1 MEPQPQDP
9 AESAKSR
16 ARFYGLIG
24 SGLVGRDPF
33 DRRSFSGISYYF
45 FKECERQGLLQ
56 GAAGC
61 ELEGW
66 RKWLLL
72 GLNYHKQKALWRM
85 RYYLDSRY
93 RDGLTRVLAAKLPQ
107 DERIDTLLQIGA
119 MFDGGALLQKGAYCT
134 SYHDGNIAMRLRSP
148 YGARGFDERRAAQA
162 LTYERK
168 VASKMDRVFV
178 MGDYLSR
185 SFEQDLGV
193 SPRRIVNISHGANLD
208 EIPVLDPQKNYG
220 SREVL
225 FVAVEFERK
234 GGRVLLP
241 AFQRVRQQVPDAVL
255 HVIGTR
261 GAPPADLP
269 MEGVKWHGF
278 MRKEVPG
285 EAAVIA
291 DLYRRC
297 SVFVLPSFYEPF
309 GISVSEAM
317 LYGIPP
323 IITGDWGVAEKV
335 VPGVSGL
342 HVKAGDEDSLAAAL
356 HELLSDPAKAAA
368 YGKAA
373 YQRGLERFTWPAV
386 VRRLGVALEEMR
398 QEPPLS
404 LGPEKQAVINRS

>member
-1 MEPQPQDP
+1 MQQDQLDV
-9 AESAKSR
+9 SAGTVRRS
-16 ARFYGLIG
+16 AFYGLIG

-45 FKECERQGLLQ
+45 FKECERQGLLL

-72 GLNYHKQKALWRM
+72 ALSYHRQKALWRM

-93 RDGLTRVLAAKLPQ
+93 RDGLTRILARKIPQ
-107 DERIDTLLQIGA
+107 DQRIGTLLQIGA
-119 MFDGGALLQKGAYCT
+119 MFDGGELLQKNAYCT

-162 LTYERK
+162 LAYERK
-168 VASKMDRVFV
+168 VAQKMDRVFV
-178 MGDYLSR
+178 MGDYLAK
-185 SFEQDLGV
+185 SFSEDLGV
-193 SPRRIVNISHGANLD
+193 EPRRIINISHGANLD
-208 EIPVLDPQKNYG
+208 EIPVPDPLKNYA
-220 SREVL
+220 SLEVL
-225 FVAVEFERK
+225 FVGVEFERK

-241 AFQRVRQQVPDAVL
+241 AFQRVRQKIPDAVL

-261 GAPPADLP
+261 GEPPADLP
-269 MEGVKWHGF
+269 MENVRWHGF
-278 MRKEVPG
+278 KRKEVPE
-285 EAAVIA
+285 EAAVIE

-317 LYGIPP
+317 LYGIAP

-342 HVKAGDEDSLAAAL
+342 HVKAGDEDGLAAAL
-356 HELLSDPAKAAA
+356 MELLGSPEKAASF
-368 YGKAA
+368 GRAA
-373 YQRGLERFTWPAV
+373 RQRGLDHFTWPAV
-386 VRRLGVALEEMR
+386 VKNLGLALEEMHA
-398 QEPPLS
+398 EPPLS
-404 LGPEKQAVINRS
+404 AQR

>member
-1 MEPQPQDP
+1 MPIDQPDISATVARRP
-9 AESAKSR
+9 A
-16 ARFYGLIG
+16 FYGLIG

-33 DRRSFSGISYYF
+33 DRRSFSGISHYF
-45 FKECERQGLLQ
+45 FKECERQGLLL

-72 GLNYHKQKALWRM
+72 SLSFHRQKALWRM
-85 RYYLDSRY
+85 RYYLNSRY
-93 RDGLTRVLAAKLPQ
+93 RDQLTRILAGKIPRDQ
-107 DERIDTLLQIGA
+107 SIGTLLQIGA
-119 MFDGGALLQKGAYCT
+119 MFDGGQLLQKNAYCT

-162 LTYERK
+162 LEYERK
-168 VASKMDRVFV
+168 VAQKMDRVFV
-178 MGDYLSR
+178 MGDYLAQ
-185 SFEQDLGV
+185 SFEEDLGV
-193 SPRRIVNISHGANLD
+193 SPKRIINISHGANLD
-208 EIPVLDPQKNYG
+208 EIPSPDPQKNYA
-220 SREVL
+220 SLEVL

-241 AFQRVRQQVPDAVL
+241 AFQRVRQQIPGAVL

-261 GAPPADLP
+261 GEPPDDLP
-269 MEGVKWHGF
+269 LENVRWHGF
-278 MRKEVPG
+278 KRKEVPD
-285 EAAVIA
+285 EAAVIL

-317 LYGIPP
+317 LYGIAP

-342 HVKAGDEDSLAAAL
+342 HVKAGDEVGLAAAL
-356 HELLSDPAKAAA
+356 LELLSDPEKAASF
-368 YGKAA
+368 GRAA
-373 YQRGLERFTWPAV
+373 RQRGLDFFTWPAV
-386 VRRLGVALEEMR
+386 VKNLGKALAEMHE
-398 QEPPLS
+398 EPPLS
-404 LGPEKQAVINRS
+404 SLRS

>member
-1 MEPQPQDP
+1 MHQEQPNVP
-9 AESAKSR
+9 AGSMNR
-16 ARFYGLIG
+16 AAFYGLIG

-45 FKECERQGLLQ
+45 FKECERQGLLL

-61 ELEGW
+61 ELDGW

-72 GLNYHKQKALWRM
+72 ALSYHRQKALWRM

-93 RDGLTRVLAAKLPQ
+93 RDQLTRILARKIPQ
-107 DERIDTLLQIGA
+107 GQRIGTLLQIGA
-119 MFDGGALLQKGAYCT
+119 MFDGGELLQKNAYCT

-162 LTYERK
+162 LAYERK
-168 VASKMDRVFV
+168 VAQKMDRVFV
-178 MGDYLSR
+178 MGDYLAR
-185 SFEQDLGV
+185 SFSEDLGV
-193 SPRRIVNISHGANLD
+193 EPRRIINISHGANLD
-208 EIPVLDPQKNYG
+208 VIPEPDPQKNYA
-220 SREVL
+220 SLEVL
-225 FVAVEFERK
+225 FVAVEFQRK

-241 AFQRVRQQVPDAVL
+241 AFQRVRQMIPGAVL

-261 GAPPADLP
+261 GEPPHDLP
-269 MEGVKWHGF
+269 MENVRWHGF
-278 MRKEVPG
+278 KRKEVPE
-285 EAAVIA
+285 EAAVIE

-317 LYGIPP
+317 LYGIAP

-342 HVKAGDEDSLAAAL
+342 HVKAGDEEGLAAAL
-356 HELLSDPAKAAA
+356 MELLGSPEKAASF
-368 YGKAA
+368 GRAA
-373 YQRGLERFTWPAV
+373 RQRGLDLFTWPSV
-386 VRRLGVALEEMR
+386 VKSLGRALEEM
-398 QEPPLS
+398 QEEVPLN
-404 LGPEKQAVINRS
+404 AVR

>member
-1 MEPQPQDP
+1 MQQDQLDVP
-9 AESAKSR
+9 ASTMRRSA
-16 ARFYGLIG
+16 FYGLIG

-45 FKECERQGLLQ
+45 FKECERQGLLL

-72 GLNYHKQKALWRM
+72 ALSYHRQKALWRM

-93 RDGLTRVLAAKLPQ
+93 RDGLTRILARKIPQ
-107 DERIDTLLQIGA
+107 DQRIGTLLQIGA
-119 MFDGGALLQKGAYCT
+119 MFDGGELLQKNAYCT

-148 YGARGFDERRAAQA
+148 YGARGFDERRAAAA
-162 LTYERK
+162 LAYERK
-168 VASKMDRVFV
+168 VAQKMDRVFV
-178 MGDYLSR
+178 MGDYLAR
-185 SFEQDLGV
+185 SFSEDLGV
-193 SPRRIVNISHGANLD
+193 EPRRIINISHGANLD
-208 EIPVLDPQKNYG
+208 EIPVPDPQKNYA
-220 SREVL
+220 SLEVL
-225 FVAVEFERK
+225 FVGVEFERK

-241 AFQRVRQQVPDAVL
+241 AFQRVRQKIPDAVL

-261 GAPPADLP
+261 GEPPADLP
-269 MEGVKWHGF
+269 MENVRWHGF
-278 MRKEVPG
+278 KRKEVPE
-285 EAAVIA
+285 EAAVIE

-317 LYGIPP
+317 LYGIAP

-342 HVKAGDEDSLAAAL
+342 HVKAGDEDGLAAAL
-356 HELLSDPAKAAA
+356 MELLGSPEKAASF
-368 YGKAA
+368 GRAA
-373 YQRGLERFTWPAV
+373 RQRGLDHFTWPAV
-386 VRRLGVALEEMR
+386 VKNLGHALEEMHA
-398 QEPPLS
+398 EPPLS
-404 LGPEKQAVINRS
+404 ARR

>member
-1 MEPQPQDP
+1 MPIDQTDISATAARRP
-9 AESAKSR
+9 A
-16 ARFYGLIG
+16 FYGLIG
-24 SGLVGRDPF
+24 SGLVGREPF

-45 FKECERQGLLQ
+45 FKECERQGLLL

-72 GLNYHKQKALWRM
+72 ALSYHRQKALWRM

-93 RDGLTRVLAAKLPQ
+93 RDQLTRILAGKIPR
-107 DERIDTLLQIGA
+107 DKPIGTLLQIGA
-119 MFDGGALLQKGAYCT
+119 MFDGGQLLQKNAYCT

-162 LTYERK
+162 LAYERK
-168 VASKMDRVFV
+168 VAQKMDRVFV
-178 MGDYLSR
+178 MGDYLAK
-185 SFEQDLGV
+185 SFEEDLGV
-193 SPRRIVNISHGANLD
+193 SPHRIINISHGANLD
-208 EIPVLDPQKNYG
+208 EIPTPDPQKNYA
-220 SREVL
+220 SLEVL

-241 AFQRVRQQVPDAVL
+241 AFQRVREQIPGAVL

-261 GAPPADLP
+261 GEPPADLP
-269 MEGVKWHGF
+269 LENVKWHGF
-278 MRKEVPG
+278 MRKEVPA
-285 EAAVIA
+285 EAAVIE

-317 LYGIPP
+317 LYGIAP

-342 HVKAGDEDSLAAAL
+342 HVKAGDEAGLAAAL
-356 HELLSDPAKAAA
+356 LELLSDPEKAASF
-368 YGKAA
+368 GRAA
-373 YQRGLERFTWPAV
+373 RQRGLDFFTWPAV
-386 VRRLGVALEEMR
+386 VKNLGKALAEMHE
-398 QEPPLS
+398 EPPLS
-404 LGPEKQAVINRS
+404 SLRS

>member
-1 MEPQPQDP
+1 MQQDQLDVP
-9 AESAKSR
+9 ASTMRRSA
-16 ARFYGLIG
+16 FYGLIG

-45 FKECERQGLLQ
+45 FKECERQGLLL

-72 GLNYHKQKALWRM
+72 ALSYHRQKALWRM

-93 RDGLTRVLAAKLPQ
+93 RDGLTRILARKIPQ
-107 DERIDTLLQIGA
+107 DQRIGTLLQIGA
-119 MFDGGALLQKGAYCT
+119 MFDGGELLQKNAYCT

-148 YGARGFDERRAAQA
+148 YGARGFDERRAAAA
-162 LTYERK
+162 LAYERK
-168 VASKMDRVFV
+168 VAQKMDRVFV
-178 MGDYLSR
+178 MGDYLAR
-185 SFEQDLGV
+185 SFSEDLGV
-193 SPRRIVNISHGANLD
+193 EPRRIINISHGANLD
-208 EIPVLDPQKNYG
+208 EIPVPDPQKNYA
-220 SREVL
+220 SLEVL
-225 FVAVEFERK
+225 FVGVEFERK

-241 AFQRVRQQVPDAVL
+241 AFQRVRQKIPDAVL

-261 GAPPADLP
+261 GEPPADLP
-269 MEGVKWHGF
+269 MENVRWHGF
-278 MRKEVPG
+278 KRKEVPE
-285 EAAVIA
+285 EAVVIE

-317 LYGIPP
+317 LYGIAP

-342 HVKAGDEDSLAAAL
+342 HVKAGDEDGLAAAL
-356 HELLSDPAKAAA
+356 MELLGSPEKAASF
-368 YGKAA
+368 GRAA
-373 YQRGLERFTWPAV
+373 RQRGLDHFTWPAV
-386 VRRLGVALEEMR
+386 VKNLGHALEEMHA
-398 QEPPLS
+398 EPPLS
-404 LGPEKQAVINRS
+404 ARR

>member
-1 MEPQPQDP
+1 MPIDQPDISATAARRP
-9 AESAKSR
+9 A
-16 ARFYGLIG
+16 FYGLIG

-45 FKECERQGLLQ
+45 FKECERQGLLL

-72 GLNYHKQKALWRM
+72 SLSFHRQKALWRM
-85 RYYLDSRY
+85 RYYLNSRY
-93 RDGLTRVLAAKLPQ
+93 RDQLTRILAGKIPRDQ
-107 DERIDTLLQIGA
+107 SIGTLLQIGA
-119 MFDGGALLQKGAYCT
+119 MFDGGQLLQKNAYCT

-162 LTYERK
+162 LEYERK
-168 VASKMDRVFV
+168 VAQKMDRVFV
-178 MGDYLSR
+178 MGDYLAQ
-185 SFEQDLGV
+185 SFEEDLGV
-193 SPRRIVNISHGANLD
+193 SPKRIINISHGANLD
-208 EIPVLDPQKNYG
+208 EIPSPDPQKNYA
-220 SREVL
+220 SLEVL

-241 AFQRVRQQVPDAVL
+241 AFQRVRQQIPGAVL

-261 GAPPADLP
+261 GEPPGDLP
-269 MEGVKWHGF
+269 LENVRWHGF
-278 MRKEVPG
+278 KRKEVPD
-285 EAAVIA
+285 EAAVIL

-317 LYGIPP
+317 LYGIAP

-342 HVKAGDEDSLAAAL
+342 HVKAGDEVGLAAAL
-356 HELLSDPAKAAA
+356 LELLSDPEKAASF
-368 YGKAA
+368 GRAA
-373 YQRGLERFTWPAV
+373 RQRGLDFFTWPAV
-386 VRRLGVALEEMR
+386 VKNLGKALAEMHE
-398 QEPPLS
+398 EPPLS
-404 LGPEKQAVINRS
+404 SLRS

>member
-1 MEPQPQDP
+1 MPIDQTDISATAARRP
-9 AESAKSR
+9 A
-16 ARFYGLIG
+16 FYGLIG
-24 SGLVGRDPF
+24 SGLVGREPF

-45 FKECERQGLLQ
+45 FKECERQGLLL

-72 GLNYHKQKALWRM
+72 ALSYHRQKALWRM

-93 RDGLTRVLAAKLPQ
+93 RDQLTRILAGKIPRGQ
-107 DERIDTLLQIGA
+107 PIGTLLQIGA
-119 MFDGGALLQKGAYCT
+119 MFDGGQLLQKNAYCA

-162 LTYERK
+162 LAYERK
-168 VASKMDRVFV
+168 VAQKMDRVFV
-178 MGDYLSR
+178 MGDYLAK
-185 SFEQDLGV
+185 SFEEDLGV
-193 SPRRIVNISHGANLD
+193 SPHRIINISHGANLD
-208 EIPVLDPQKNYG
+208 EIPTPDPQKNYA
-220 SREVL
+220 SLEVL

-241 AFQRVRQQVPDAVL
+241 AFQRVREQIPGAVL

-261 GAPPADLP
+261 GEPPADLP
-269 MEGVKWHGF
+269 LENVKWHGF
-278 MRKEVPG
+278 MRKEVPA
-285 EAAVIA
+285 EAAVIE

-317 LYGIPP
+317 LYGIAP

-342 HVKAGDEDSLAAAL
+342 HVKAGDEAGLAAAL
-356 HELLSDPAKAAA
+356 LELLSDPEKAASF
-368 YGKAA
+368 GRAA
-373 YQRGLERFTWPAV
+373 RQRGLDFFTWPAV
-386 VRRLGVALEEMR
+386 VKNLGKALAEMHE
-398 QEPPLS
+398 EPPLS
-404 LGPEKQAVINRS
+404 SLRS

>member
-1 MEPQPQDP
+1 MQPASSDV
-9 AESAKSR
+9 SASTVR
-16 ARFYGLIG
+16 RSAFYGLIG

-45 FKECERQGLLQ
+45 FKECERQGLLL

-72 GLNYHKQKALWRM
+72 GLSYHRQKALWRM
-85 RYYLDSRY
+85 RYYLGSSY
-93 RDGLTRVLAAKLPQ
+93 RDQLTRILAGKIPQ
-107 DERIDTLLQIGA
+107 DQRIGTLLQIGA
-119 MFDGGALLQKGAYCT
+119 MFDGGELLQKDAYCT

-162 LTYERK
+162 LAYERK
-168 VASKMDRVFV
+168 VARKMDRVFV
-178 MGDYLSR
+178 MGDYLAR
-185 SFEQDLGV
+185 SFSEDLGV
-193 SPRRIVNISHGANLD
+193 EPRRIVNISHGANLD
-208 EIPVLDPQKNYG
+208 EIPTPDVQKNYA
-220 SREVL
+220 SLEVL

-241 AFQRVRQQVPDAVL
+241 AFQRVRQWIPGAVL
-255 HVIGTR
+255 HVIGAR
-261 GAPPADLP
+261 GEPPADLP
-269 MEGVKWHGF
+269 MENVRWHGF
-278 MRKEVPG
+278 KRKEVPA
-285 EAAVIA
+285 EAAVIE

-317 LYGIPP
+317 LYGLAP

-342 HVKAGDEDSLAAAL
+342 HVKAGDEEGLAAAL
-356 HELLSDPAKAAA
+356 LELLADPAKAASF
-368 YGKAA
+368 GKAA
-373 YQRGLERFTWPAV
+373 RQRGIDHFTWPAV
-386 VRRLGVALEEMR
+386 VKNLGRALEEM
-398 QEPPLS
+398 QMEAPLS
-404 LGPEKQAVINRS
+404 SLR

>member
-1 MEPQPQDP
+1 MPPHPSDI
-9 AESAKSR
+9 SASSTR
-16 ARFYGLIG
+16 RSAFYGLIG

-45 FKECERQGLLQ
+45 FKECERQGLLL

-72 GLNYHKQKALWRM
+72 ALSYHRQKALWRM

-93 RDGLTRVLAAKLPQ
+93 RDQLTRILARKIPRDQ
-107 DERIDTLLQIGA
+107 RIGTLLQIGA
-119 MFDGGALLQKGAYCT
+119 MFDGGELLQKNAYCT

-148 YGARGFDERRAAQA
+148 YGARGFDDRRAAQA
-162 LTYERK
+162 LAYERK
-168 VASKMDRVFV
+168 VAQKMDRVFV
-178 MGDYLSR
+178 MGDYLAK
-185 SFEQDLGV
+185 SFEEDLGV
-193 SPRRIVNISHGANLD
+193 SPHRIVNISHGANLD
-208 EIPVLDPQKNYG
+208 EIPMPDPQKNYA
-220 SREVL
+220 SLEVL

-241 AFQRVRQQVPDAVL
+241 AFQRVRQQLPGAVL
-255 HVIGTR
+255 HVIGVR
-261 GAPPADLP
+261 GEPPVDLP
-269 MEGVKWHGF
+269 LENVRWHGF
-278 MRKEVPG
+278 MRKEVPA
-285 EAAVIA
+285 EAAVIT

-317 LYGIPP
+317 LYGIAP

-342 HVKAGDEDSLAAAL
+342 HVKAGDEEGLAAAL
-356 HELLSDPAKAAA
+356 LELLSDPAKAVSFGLAA
-368 YGKAA
+368 R
-373 YQRGLERFTWPAV
+373 QRGLDFFTWPAV
-386 VRRLGVALEEMR
+386 VKSLGKALEKMQE
-398 QEPPLS
+398 EPPLS
-404 LGPEKQAVINRS
+404 SLRQ

>member
-1 MEPQPQDP
+1 MESPPVQQNPSETAP
-9 AESAKSR
+9 GR
-16 ARFYGLIG
+16 ASFYGLIG

-45 FKECERQGLLQ
+45 FKECGRQGLLQ

-93 RDGLTRVLAAKLPQ
+93 RGGLTRMLAAKLPK
-107 DERIDTLLQIGA
+107 DKRIDTLLQIGA
-119 MFDGGALLQKGAYCT
+119 MFDGGSLLQKGAYCT

-162 LTYERK
+162 LAYERQ

-178 MGDYLSR
+178 MGEYLSR
-185 SFEQDLGV
+185 SFEHDLGV
-193 SPRRIVNISHGANLD
+193 SPKRIVNISHGANLE
-208 EIPVLDPQKNYG
+208 EIPALDPQKDYAT
-220 SREVL
+220 REVL

-241 AFQRVRQQVPDAVL
+241 AFQRVRQQVPGAVL
-255 HVIGTR
+255 HVIGAR
-261 GAPPADLP
+261 GAPPEDLP
-269 MEGVKWHGF
+269 MENVKWHGF
-278 MRKEVPG
+278 MRKEVPE
-285 EAAVIA
+285 EAAVIEN
-291 DLYRRC
+291 LYRRC

-323 IITGDWGVAEKV
+323 IITDDWGVAEKV
-335 VPGVSGL
+335 IPGVSGL
-342 HVKAGDEDSLAAAL
+342 HVKAGDEDGLTDAL
-356 HELLSDPAKAAA
+356 MELLGDPAKAAA
-368 YGKAA
+368 YGRAA
-373 YQRGLERFTWPAV
+373 YQRGLDRFTWPAV

-398 QEPPLS
+398 QEPSLS
-404 LGPEKQAVINRS
+404 SSKTASR

>member
-1 MEPQPQDP
+1 MTTAQSDI
-9 AESAKSR
+9 SATSSR
-16 ARFYGLIG
+16 RSAFYGLIG

-45 FKECERQGLLQ
+45 FKECERQGLLL

-72 GLNYHKQKALWRM
+72 ALSYHRQKALWRM

-93 RDGLTRVLAAKLPQ
+93 RDQLTHILARKLPTDQ
-107 DERIDTLLQIGA
+107 NIGTLLQIGA
-119 MFDGGALLQKGAYCT
+119 MFDGGQLLQKSAYCT

-162 LTYERK
+162 LAYERK
-168 VASKMDRVFV
+168 VAQKMDRVFV
-178 MGDYLSR
+178 MGDYLAK
-185 SFEQDLGV
+185 SFEEDLGV
-193 SPRRIVNISHGANLD
+193 SPHRIINISHGANLD
-208 EIPVLDPQKNYG
+208 EIPTPDPQKNYA
-220 SREVL
+220 SLEVL

-241 AFQRVRQQVPDAVL
+241 AFQRVRQQVPGAVL

-261 GAPPADLP
+261 GEPPADLP
-269 MEGVKWHGF
+269 LENVRWHGF
-278 MRKEVPG
+278 MRKEVPA
-285 EAAVIA
+285 EAAVIE

-317 LYGIPP
+317 LYGIAP

-342 HVKAGDEDSLAAAL
+342 HVKAGDEDGLAAAL
-356 HELLSDPAKAAA
+356 HELLSDPVKAAA

-373 YQRGLERFTWPAV
+373 RRRGLDHFTWPAV
-386 VRRLGVALEEMR
+386 VTNLGNALDAMH
-398 QEPPLS
+398 QEPSLS
-404 LGPEKQAVINRS
+404 SLRQ

>member
-1 MEPQPQDP
+1 MVSSSPRPVDIP
-9 AESAKSR
+9 KNDS
-16 ARFYGLIG
+16 RFYGLIG
-24 SGLVGRDPF
+24 SGLVGREPF

-72 GLNYHKQKALWRM
+72 ALNYHPQKALWRM

-93 RDGLTRVLAAKLPQ
+93 RDGLTRLLGSKLPRN
-107 DERIDTLLQIGA
+107 ESISTLLQIGA
-119 MFDGGALLQKGAYCT
+119 MFDGGALLQKGGYCT

-148 YGARGFDERRAAQA
+148 YGARGFDERRACQA
-162 LTYERK
+162 VAYERK
-168 VASKMDRVFV
+168 VAQKMDRVFV
-178 MGDYLSR
+178 MGDYLAH
-185 SFEQDLGV
+185 SFEHDLGV
-193 SPRRIVNISHGANLD
+193 PADRIVNISHGANLD
-208 EIPVLDPQKNYG
+208 TIPEARSDKDYAAA
-220 SREVL
+220 EVL

-241 AFQRVRQQVPDAVL
+241 AFHRVRQQVPSAVL

-261 GAPPADLP
+261 GAPPTDLP
-269 MEGVKWHGF
+269 MEGVKWYGF
-278 MRKEVPG
+278 MRKEVPE
-285 EAAVIA
+285 EAAVIE

-335 VPGVSGL
+335 IHGVSGL
-342 HVKAGDEDSLAAAL
+342 HVKAGDENSLTAAL
-356 HELLSDPAKAAA
+356 LELLVDPAKAEA

-373 YQRGLERFTWPAV
+373 RQRGLDFFTWPAV
-386 VRRLGVALEEMR
+386 VKRLGQALGEMA

-404 LGPEKQAVINRS
+404 ISRPCAMN

>member
-1 MEPQPQDP
+1 M
-9 AESAKSR
+9 ASASPGFDDIPKNDS
-16 ARFYGLIG
+16 RFYGLIG
-24 SGLVGRDPF
+24 SGLVGREPF

-72 GLNYHKQKALWRM
+72 ALNYHPQKALWRM

-93 RDGLTRVLAAKLPQ
+93 RDQLTRILARKIPKQ
-107 DERIDTLLQIGA
+107 QRINTLLQIGA
-119 MFDGGALLQKGAYCT
+119 MFDGGKLLQKHAYCT

-148 YGARGFDERRAAQA
+148 YGARGFDERRAAQSLA
-162 LTYERK
+162 YERR

-185 SFEQDLGV
+185 SFENDLGV
-193 SPRRIVNISHGANLD
+193 EPHRIVNIGHGANLD
-208 EIPVLDPQKNYG
+208 EIPVVDPLKNYAA
-220 SREVL
+220 REVL

-241 AFQRVRQQVPDAVL
+241 AFHSARKQVPEAVL
-255 HVIGTR
+255 HVIGAS
-261 GAPPADLP
+261 GAPPVDLP
-269 MEGVKWHGF
+269 MQNVRWHGF
-278 MRKEVPG
+278 MRKEVPA
-285 EAAVIA
+285 EAAVIE

-342 HVKAGDEDSLAAAL
+342 HVKSGDEDGLTAAL
-356 HELLSDPAKAAA
+356 LELLTNPAKVESYGMAAR
-368 YGKAA
+368 
-373 YQRGLERFTWPAV
+373 QRGLDFFTWPAV
-386 VRRLGVALEEMR
+386 VKRLGQALGEMA

-404 LGPEKQAVINRS
+404 IRGHSVAS